1 MTTIVLKIEDSS
13 LLPAIKKLFTTMKG
27 VKVSTIEE
35 SDTPNAVT
43 IKTMKEVREGKNL
56 RKAKN
61 SKDLFNQLG
70 I

>member
-1 MTTIVLKIEDSS
+1 MTTIVLKIEDAS

-35 SDTPNAVT
+35 VDTLNATT
-43 IKTMKEVREGKNL
+43 IKTMKEVREGKNMH
-56 RKAKN
+56 KAKN
-61 SKDLFNQLG
+61 SNDLFKQLG